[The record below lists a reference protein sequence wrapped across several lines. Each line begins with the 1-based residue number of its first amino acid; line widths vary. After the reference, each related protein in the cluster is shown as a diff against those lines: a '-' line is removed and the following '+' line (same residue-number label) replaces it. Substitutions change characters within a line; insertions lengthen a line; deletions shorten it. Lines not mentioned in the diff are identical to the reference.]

1 MPIIIHPIELSLY
14 LRWVC
19 EEFIL
24 GISNGNG
31 LVFVLVLFSFWN
43 YFGKEL
49 FCKILVLDKVGHIQ
63 L

>member
-1 MPIIIHPIELSLY
+1 MIIHPIELSLY

-31 LVFVLVLFSFWN
+31 LVFVLVLFFVL
-43 YFGKEL
+43 EL
-49 FCKILVLDKVGHIQ
+49 LRKGTVL
-63 L
+63 